1 MAKKYLVSGLN
12 QKAKELR
19 KDIITMI
26 YNAQSGHP
34 GVSLSAIDV
43 LVGLY
48 YHKLRVDSKNPLLQD
63 RDRFVLSKGHCSPAI
78 YSVLADKGY
87 FPKSELEG
95 YRKINSML
103 QGHPELSTPGIDFA
117 GGALGQGVSFS
128 LGIALACRLDKKNC
142 SVYAM
147 IGDGEMQEGA
157 VWEAAM
163 AAVFHKLDNLIVI
176 LDKNQVQQTGKTKEI
191 MDIGNAGLKWK
202 AFGWNVIDINGH
214 DMQQILKALD
224 KASKIKNKKPTII
237 ISNTI
242 KGKGVSNNNCRFLIL
257 YFRGFVK
264 GFQNMLHV
272 MPVDVYDIPPKCLPF
287 QASIPNVHN
296 LFCFSCLLH
305 LVFVKNN
312 N

>member
-48 YHKLRVDSKNPLLQD
+48 YHKLRVDSKNPLWQD

-95 YRKINSML
+95 YRKINRML

-117 GGALGQGVSFS
+117 GGALGQGLSFA

-242 KGKGVSNNNCRFLIL
+242 KGKGVSFMELNHKFHGKAPNDEEYKKAIEEIEKID
-257 YFRGFVK
+257 VK
-264 GFQNMLHV
+264 KF
-272 MPVDVYDIPPKCLPF
+272 K
-287 QASIPNVHN
+287 
-296 LFCFSCLLH
+296 
-305 LVFVKNN
+305 
-312 N
+312 